1 MFKNLFINGLV
12 LVSLWL
18 QGCDSVISQSSKTE
32 IKSATPQL
40 QKNDFPK
47 QQKVEF
53 RGVSFS
59 YNPQV
64 LGEVKSEEVAESP
77 LKNETDKPDY
87 VAPQH
92 ILFKLKN
99 SKINRETV
107 VYVFPIEDYRRMY
120 PVSSKYDYRQQ
131 FDEELKGLQKV
142 IKDKN
147 FRIKNQIPFILYY
160 DAHQTIQAKVKHLAF
175 QSGRGIFFLTQYDQ
189 DFANLV
195 NNEGLTYIFQGI
207 TNDEKNYILAE
218 FPVTASF
225 LPSNYYDNEFENYE
239 LPQNY
244 SEYKA
249 NKKQYQEYIAKI
261 TKRLENLPQN
271 EFEPNLR
278 YFEELISS
286 LKVEK

>member
-1 MFKNLFINGLV
+1 MSFL
-12 LVSLWL
+12 L
-18 QGCDSVISQSSKTE
+18 QGCNPVISQNSKSE
-32 IKSATPQL
+32 IKSETPQPRKDKTL
-40 QKNDFPK
+40 K

-53 RGVSFS
+53 KGVSFI
-59 YNPQV
+59 YNAQI
-64 LGEVKSEEVAESP
+64 LGAVKSEEVAERP
-77 LKNETDKPDY
+77 LEYETDKADY

-99 SKINRETV
+99 SKINRESV

-120 PVSSKYDYRQQ
+120 PVSSKYNYREQ

-142 IKDKN
+142 IEDKN
-147 FRIKNQIPFILYY
+147 FRIKNQIPFVFYY
-160 DAHQTIQAKVKHLAF
+160 DAHQTIQAKVKHFSF
-175 QSGRGIFFLTQYDQ
+175 QSGKGIFFLTQYDQ

-218 FPVTASF
+218 FPVTTSL
-225 LPSNYYDNEFENYE
+225 LPSSYSDDEFEGYKLPLGYSSYE
-239 LPQNY
+239 
-244 SEYKA
+244 A

-271 EFEPNLR
+271 EFEPNLNNSP
-278 YFEELISS
+278 YAKLFENPF
-286 LKVEK
+286 